1 METIISKASCNLQYD
16 FTRISC
22 MSAISA
28 TELIEIPGIKSI
40 MIHSCISSNKGI
52 ASFYVQ
58 NSNLTITCDSQ
69 YVNGTSVGNRIILF
83 PNPPLTK

>member
-1 METIISKASCNLQYD
+1 
-16 FTRISC
+16 

-69 YVNGTSVGNRIILF
+69 YVNGTSVGIILSGLK
-83 PNPPLTK
+83 NSLCIL